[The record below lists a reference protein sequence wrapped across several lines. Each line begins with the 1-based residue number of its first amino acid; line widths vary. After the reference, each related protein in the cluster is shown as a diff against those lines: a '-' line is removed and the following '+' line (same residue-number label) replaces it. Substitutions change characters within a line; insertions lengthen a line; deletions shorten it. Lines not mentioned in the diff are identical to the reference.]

1 MLATCSLLA
10 AAMLPGASTIKEEEH
25 FNKEFSAQGIPLE
38 FLDFF
43 TKYVD
48 LVVSF
53 GDTALSALEFK
64 PLGLLSLIIA
74 GCLGDLI
81 LGEIGGV
88 VTKGLIFALIL
99 LLLLPLVVHEGE
111 ISILGDDKGCNA
123 AAEEILVGEFFREL
137 RRSKRGT

>member
-111 ISILGDDKGCNA
+111 ISILGDDKGCN
-123 AAEEILVGEFFREL
+123 LFGELLREL

>member
-111 ISILGDDKGCNA
+111 ISILGDDKGCN
-123 AAEEILVGEFFREL
+123 LFGELLREL
-137 RRSKRGT
+137 RRSKRGTWFLFG